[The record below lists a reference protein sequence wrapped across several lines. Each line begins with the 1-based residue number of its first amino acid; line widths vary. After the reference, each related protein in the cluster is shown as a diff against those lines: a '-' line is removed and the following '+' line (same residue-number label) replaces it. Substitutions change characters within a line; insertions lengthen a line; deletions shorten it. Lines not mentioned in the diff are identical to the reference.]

1 MAFESLSQFL
11 AMGGHGLYVWL
22 SYGVGL
28 AVLIINWKLP
38 GLRRRQVV
46 REISQR
52 IRRENAQEGRS

>member
-1 MAFESLSQFL
+1 MAFESLSQFF

-28 AVLIINWKLP
+28 VVLIINWKLP